1 MSISRRAFQSEVPAY
16 SWEEIF
22 EAGPYYQRVSEL
34 LEDAQHYAIF
44 VGWQIDS
51 RLPLPLPYRPAPMGD
66 AHGKTGAPQSS
77 MESLKAKIL
86 RLVESK
92 PGLHFYFLMWDHA
105 YFYVLERETWQ
116 GRIWDDLH
124 PRVHFL
130 FDNRHPFGGSH
141 HEKLCIIDGT
151 TAFCGGID
159 LCDERWDSPQHLY
172 TDPRRSLH
180 WNLGS
185 RDSSEH
191 HGPYHDVAV
200 QVKGPICAEIQEH
213 VHRRW
218 RSLSSVPFPRLPTF
232 SGTSDLLEGAHRVY
246 LSRTIAEIEAGSRRS
261 ITREIEFLFRDLIQ
275 SAEHRIIL
283 EGQYYWS
290 EEINDML
297 VAKVHQMRGKDFE
310 IILVLADTRRLRGLT
325 RQLTIHELKLLD
337 QLETAARI
345 ASVKVTIG
353 SPHVH
358 PPLEAHGR
366 SKPIYI
372 HSKVIIIDDATIS
385 IGSANLASRA
395 LRLDTEVTLT
405 FEART
410 DAERAH
416 VRKFAQ
422 SVLRHWN
429 LPPEAS
435 QNSDVHLHTLHASEM
450 LGEREAELSWLGHF
464 IQKHVPWKL
473 FFDPKVPWFHPLDRR
488 FRRLSNSEFPWIT
501 ATTALLWVLSTMAS
515 LSLARLFMSAP
526 IGNWEWLYASILT
539 SVWFAPV
546 PFTGVAILSVFQLG
560 FETGTALSICSLWV
574 AALQGYLLTRI
585 FPTYLTRFYRASGP
599 SWLPKRLGLRQFP
612 ATISVSMDPRI
623 MLRSKIAYQGLYCVP
638 IPWFAM
644 NLLLILPSALYV
656 LLIILSAK
664 TPAHAALRM
673 REAAPK
679 ILLALMLY
687 SIVRLGGSSFRK
699 WRRPGK
705 GRAP

>member
-1 MSISRRAFQSEVPAY
+1 MTISGTVSRRAFQSEVPAY

-51 RLPLPLPYRPAPMGD
+51 RLPLPRPFRPGQTGD
-66 AHGKTGAPQSS
+66 AEGKTGAPQSS
-77 MESLKAKIL
+77 IESLKEKIL

-92 PGLHFYFLMWDHA
+92 PGFHFYFLMWDHA

-141 HEKLCIIDGT
+141 HEKICIIDGT

-172 TDPRRSLH
+172 TDPRRSLGWGH
-180 WNLGS
+180 
-185 RDSSEH
+185 EH
-191 HGPYHDVAV
+191 HGPYHDIAV
-200 QVKGPICAEIQEH
+200 QVKGPICAKIQDH

-218 RSLSSVPFPRLPTF
+218 RSLSTVAFPALPVFPSTAQL
-232 SGTSDLLEGAHRVY
+232 TEGSHHVY
-246 LSRTIAEIEAGSRRS
+246 LSRTIAEIEAGPRRS
-261 ITREIEFLFRDLIQ
+261 IIREIEFLFRDLIQ
-275 SAEHRIIL
+275 SARHRIIL

-290 EEINDML
+290 EEINEML
-297 VAKVHQMRGKDFE
+297 LAKIQEVKGTDFE
-310 IILVLADTRRLRGLT
+310 IILILADTHRLKGLT

-337 QLETAARI
+337 RLERAARS
-345 ASVKVTIG
+345 AAVKLTVG
-353 SPHVH
+353 FPHVH
-358 PPLEAHGR
+358 PPVGEGGR
-366 SKPIYI
+366 TKPIYI
-372 HSKVIIIDDATIS
+372 HSKVMIIDDRFIS

-395 LRLDTEVTLT
+395 IRVDTEVNLT

-410 DAERAH
+410 DAEHAH

-422 SVLRHWN
+422 SVLKHWN
-429 LPPEAS
+429 IPPENLAD
-435 QNSDVHLHTLHASEM
+435 SDVHLHLLDASQE
-450 LGEREAELSWLGHF
+450 LREHEAELSWFGWF
-464 IQKHVPWKL
+464 IHKYVPWKY
-473 FFDPKVPWFHPLDRR
+473 FFDPKVPWFHPVERR
-488 FRRLSNSEFPWIT
+488 FRRLSKSGFPWIS
-501 ATTALLWVLSTMAS
+501 AMTALLWILSTLAS
-515 LSLARLFMSAP
+515 LGLAGLFVSSP
-526 IGNWEWLYASILT
+526 FKEWDWIYALVLT

-546 PFTGVAILSVFQLG
+546 PFTGVAILSIFQLG
-560 FETGTALSICSLWV
+560 LETGTALSICALWV
-574 AALQGYLLTRI
+574 AALQGYWLTRV

-612 ATISVSMDPRI
+612 ATISVSIDPRI

-644 NLLLILPSALYV
+644 NLLVVLPSALYV
-656 LLIILSAK
+656 FLKIISVK
-664 TPAHAALRM
+664 TPSREAAWM
-673 REAAPK
+673 TEAAPK

-687 SIVRLGGSSFRK
+687 SIIRLGGSSLRK
-699 WRRPGK
+699 WHFSRK
-705 GRAP
+705 GHAL